1 MTSLRRAT
9 LLFGLLAC
17 SPALAQQTPA
27 ESSQAL
33 EPPVYEARYLA
44 EAMGLSATA
53 YRVQSRSD
61 DGLYTLE
68 NSLSLTLL
76 GATAGTVTETSV
88 FRWQDNQVIPERYR
102 YSQTGLSAREETV
115 AFDWPAMSARSA
127 RDEDSWTLP
136 LTAGV
141 QDKLSYSQNIGTDID
156 TRGLTQMRYAIVDT
170 DEIEEQVYELV
181 GEETL
186 QTPAG
191 ALRTVKIERVRA
203 GNSSRRTTVW
213 LARDWHYLLVQL
225 EQVSGSGNLTR
236 LTLESATVNGE
247 ALQGQ

>member
-1 MTSLRRAT
+1 MTRLRRAT

-17 SPALAQQTPA
+17 SPALAQPA
-27 ESSQAL
+27 PEEPVLPL
-33 EPPVYEARYLA
+33 EPPVFEARYLA

-53 YRVQSRSD
+53 YRVQTRSE
-61 DGLYTLE
+61 DGLYSLE

-76 GATAGTVTETSV
+76 GATVGTVTETSD
-88 FRWQDNQVIPERYR
+88 FRWEDDQLIPVRYR

-115 AFDWPAMSARSA
+115 EFDWQAMSARSR
-127 RDEDSWTLP
+127 RDGNTWTLP

-156 TRGLTQMRYAIVDT
+156 ARGLTQMRYAIVDT
-170 DEIEEQVYELV
+170 DEIEEQVFALV

-186 QTPAG
+186 QTPSG

-213 LARDWHYLLVQL
+213 LARDWRYLLVQL

-236 LTLESATVNGE
+236 LTLESATINGE

>member
-1 MTSLRRAT
+1 MTTRHAAAL
-9 LLFGLLAC
+9 LLALLAG
-17 SPALAQQTPA
+17 SQALAQPA
-27 ESSQAL
+27 PGEPVLPL
-33 EPPVYEARYLA
+33 EPPVFQARYLA
-44 EAMGLSATA
+44 ESMGLSATA
-53 YRVQSRSD
+53 HRVQTRSE

-76 GATAGTVTETSV
+76 GATVGTVTETSA
-88 FRWQDNQVIPERYR
+88 FRWLDGQVIPERYR

-115 AFDWPAMSARSA
+115 EFDWQAMSARSS
-127 RDEDSWTLP
+127 RDEESWTLP
-136 LTAGV
+136 LASGV

-156 TRGLTQMRYAIVDT
+156 ARGLTQMRYRIVDS

-213 LARDWHYLLVQL
+213 LARDWQYLLVQL

-236 LTLESATVNGE
+236 LTLESATVNGA

>member
-1 MTSLRRAT
+1 MTARRCTA
-9 LLFGLLAC
+9 LLLALL
-17 SPALAQQTPA
+17 PWLQAAAQEIPGDATPRLA
-27 ESSQAL
+27 
-33 EPPVYEARYLA
+33 PPVYEARYLA

-53 YRVQSRSD
+53 HRVQTRGED
-61 DGLYTLE
+61 ALYTLE

-76 GATAGTVTETSV
+76 GATVGTVTETSV
-88 FRWQDNQVIPERYR
+88 FRWQDGQVIPERYH

-115 AFDWPAMSARSA
+115 AFDWQAMSARSS

-136 LTAGV
+136 LSAGV

-170 DEIEEQVYELV
+170 DEIEEQVYEWV

-225 EQVSGSGNLTR
+225 EQVNGSGNLTR
-236 LTLESATVNGE
+236 LTLESATVNGQ

>member
-1 MTSLRRAT
+1 MKRLRCTTA
-9 LLFGLLAC
+9 LLAML
-17 SPALAQQTPA
+17 SVHAASAQEVPPDSAAT
-27 ESSQAL
+27 L

-53 YRVQSRSD
+53 HRSQTRSE

-76 GATAGTVTETSV
+76 GATVGTVNETSA
-88 FRWQDNQVIPERYR
+88 FRWQDERVIPEHYH

-115 AFDWPAMSARSA
+115 AFDWQAMSARSS
-127 RDEDSWTLP
+127 RDEDTWTLP
-136 LTAGV
+136 LSTGV

-156 TRGLTQMRYAIVDT
+156 TRGLTQMRYSIVDT
-170 DEIEEQVYELV
+170 DEIEEQVYALL

-203 GNSSRRTTVW
+203 GNSNRRTTVW

-225 EQVSGSGNLTR
+225 EQVSGSGTLTR

>member
-1 MTSLRRAT
+1 MSSLRTAA
-9 LLFGLLAC
+9 LVLVLLAGA
-17 SPALAQQTPA
+17 PAFAQPA
-27 ESSQAL
+27 PEEPVLPL
-33 EPPVYEARYLA
+33 EPPVFEARYLA

-53 YRVQSRSD
+53 HRVQTRSE

-76 GATAGTVTETSV
+76 GATVGTVTETSA
-88 FRWQDNQVIPERYR
+88 FRWQQDQVIPERYR

-115 AFDWPAMSARSA
+115 DFDWQAMSARSS
-127 RDEDSWTLP
+127 RDGDSWTLP
-136 LTAGV
+136 LSSGV
-141 QDKLSYSQNIGTDID
+141 QDKLSYSQNIGNDID

-170 DEIEEQVYELV
+170 DEIEEQVYDLV

-236 LTLESATVNGE
+236 LTLESATINGE